1 MHNFARKCQSH
12 WRKNFLPHI
21 CYVATIP
28 CESLR
33 HKSNTFHTN
42 ISTLDMF
49 IPIAFTETSIGE
61 TNKTQQKSEAQN
73 LCSKCPPFT
82 RTHILA
88 WPIQRWWVVTARAV
102 SVCRP
107 HHCLHHLLPPDRNVC
122 YILRDRDHFYQLI
135 IVFVSIVLSLQA
147 WTFVVENN
155 KHSYIYFFTWS
166 YRATSS
172 PPMADGLSVW
182 LVRRSGI
189 PCRTACGI
197 RLLAG
202 TVSNNLWRRFCSQ
215 RIDAFS
221 ALEVSRRC
229 AI

>member
-1 MHNFARKCQSH
+1 MHNFARECQSH

-49 IPIAFTETSIGE
+49 ISIAFTETSIGE

-107 HHCLHHLLPPDRNVC
+107 HHCLHHLLPPDGTVC
-122 YILRDRDHFYQLI
+122 YILRDRDYSYQLI
-135 IVFVSIVLSLQA
+135 IVFVSFFQCKHGRLSWRTINIL
-147 WTFVVENN
+147 
-155 KHSYIYFFTWS
+155 IYFFTWS

-172 PPMADGLSVW
+172 APMADRLSVW